1 MGYIYEMLKNVL
13 SGNRRGDASDWA
25 GSPNM
30 FRSIVVTPEFIFTA
44 RFIGNPR
51 VVRLDAEKVRAD
63 LADYKMGKGKGA
75 LHNLLAERQLSCLE
89 EIYFDVVFEPYQNL
103 YDIEYYINKV
113 KSSVSRLR
121 YYGYCV
127 IPNGQYM
134 TVCSWLD
141 STYKNANVLYSITED
156 KTKPFMINYKSTGTK
171 EWYRNYNLRPN
182 FYKADAD
189 DGDLAIYFRK
199 NEKIIDKY
207 LKDMVDKE
215 KNTKENEVILTACL
229 SDLRD
234 KDYILM
240 INKLY
245 NYTVNFRKGDE
256 FLDLCNKCLL
266 TIVRINKEIP
276 GITRDRV
283 VDVMSIDGRFP
294 DYMVKSL
301 DSMYDLYQ
309 IYDKKKG
316 TLDLEKLE
324 KRRMLGL
331 LNIRSIFDMLCLTLS
346 DAICKNKK
354 MIQLVQYNC
363 MDVVDT
369 VPMGPFRNKYFQGKG
384 KPSNGG
390 MEGYVTYLSNVLGVD
405 LHNIPVK

>member
-1 MGYIYEMLKNVL
+1 MGYIYEMLKGVL
-13 SGNRRGDASDWA
+13 SGNRKGDASDWA

-51 VVRLDAEKVRAD
+51 AVRLDVEKVKAD
-63 LADYKMGKGKGA
+63 LNEYRLGKGKGA

-89 EIYFDVVFEPYQNL
+89 EIYFDASFEPYQNL
-103 YDIEYYINKV
+103 YDINAYITKV

-121 YYGYCV
+121 YYGYCI
-127 IPNGQYM
+127 IPNGKGM
-134 TVCSWLD
+134 EVCTWLD
-141 STYKNANVLYSITED
+141 NAYRNANVVYSITED
-156 KTKPFMINYKSTGTK
+156 KNKPFMVNYKGTGTK

-207 LKDMVDKE
+207 LKDMETKG
-215 KNTKENEVILTACL
+215 NTIRENELILTACL

-245 NYTVNFRKGDE
+245 NYTVTKGKGDE
-256 FLDLCNKCLL
+256 FMELCNKCLL

-276 GITRDRV
+276 GVTRNRV
-283 VDVMSIDGRFP
+283 VDIMNIDNRFP
-294 DYMVKSL
+294 DNMVRSL
-301 DSMYDLYQ
+301 DAMYDLYQ
-309 IYDKKKG
+309 IYDKKNG
-316 TLDLEKLE
+316 TLDSEKFE
-324 KRRMLGL
+324 KRIMLGL
-331 LNIRSIFDMLCLTLS
+331 LNIRSVLDMLCMSLS

-354 MIQLVQYNC
+354 MIQLIHYNC

-369 VPMGPFRNKYFQGKG
+369 IPMGPFRNKYFQGKD
-384 KPSNGG
+384 KPSHGSI
-390 MEGYVTYLSNVLGVD
+390 EGYVTYLSNVLGMD
-405 LHNIPVK
+405 LHDIPVK